1 MQLTF
6 MIVSMYFDFDSCVH
20 DRDLNVNN
28 NWTRNIF
35 HSLFF
40 FKSTNGTDFLETFY
54 RYDRR
59 QI

>member
-1 MQLTF
+1 MSITIEQEYLPL
-6 MIVSMYFDFDSCVH
+6 SG
-20 DRDLNVNN
+20 
-28 NWTRNIF
+28 
-35 HSLFF
+35 F